1 MIIGFIGVIIVVQPG
16 TASFRIE
23 ALYPLGAAFF
33 CAIAMLMGRRMMMDM
48 TTSAIMFWPSLGTVA
63 ITAAVMPSQ
72 WQTSGVPD
80 AMLFVF
86 MGLIGALGMF
96 LITQGY
102 RYAPASVI
110 APFDY
115 SVLLWGVLFGW
126 AIWQEEP
133 RANVWIGSAIL

>member
-1 MIIGFIGVIIVVQPG
+1 
-16 TASFRIE
+16 
-23 ALYPLGAAFF
+23 
-33 CAIAMLMGRRMMMDM
+33 MDM